1 MAVGRE
7 GGVARV
13 VLAVAVDSKRGPRAR
28 LMASSIVRQ
37 GLFVDSGSGLDGAEG
52 RDVLFDEEEAVV
64 GGERMTEARRR
75 GWRGLWFGR
84 VAEEDS
90 LVVVS
95 LLLAS
100 RVGRLCRLEESAS
113 PGTWIGV
120 RRCSSAAS
128 IESSGRGFAF
138 ILASSGKSV

>member
-1 MAVGRE
+1 MAVGRV

-13 VLAVAVDSKRGPRAR
+13 VAVAADSKRGPRAR

-37 GLFVDSGSGLDGAEG
+37 GLFVGSGSGFDGAEG

-84 VAEEDS
+84 VAEDNS

-95 LLLAS
+95 LLLPS
-100 RVGRLCRLEESAS
+100 RVGRLCRLKASAS
-113 PGTWIGV
+113 PGP
-120 RRCSSAAS
+120 
-128 IESSGRGFAF
+128 
-138 ILASSGKSV
+138 

>member
-1 MAVGRE
+1 VGRE
-7 GGVARV
+7 
-13 VLAVAVDSKRGPRAR
+13 
-28 LMASSIVRQ
+28 
-37 GLFVDSGSGLDGAEG
+37 
-52 RDVLFDEEEAVV
+52 VLFEEEEAVV

-84 VAEEDS
+84 VVEEDS

-100 RVGRLCRLEESAS
+100 MVGRRWPLRVSSSLGA
-113 PGTWIGV
+113 WIGA

-128 IESSGRGFAF
+128 IESSGRVFAF

>member
-1 MAVGRE
+1 MAVGRV
-7 GGVARV
+7 GGVAR
-13 VLAVAVDSKRGPRAR
+13 AADSKRGPRAR

-37 GLFVDSGSGLDGAEG
+37 GLLFGSGPGFGFAGAEG
-52 RDVLFDEEEAVV
+52 REVLFEEEEAVV
-64 GGERMTEARRR
+64 GGERMMEARRR

-84 VAEEDS
+84 VVVEEDS

-95 LLLAS
+95 LLRAS
-100 RVGRLCRLEESAS
+100 MVGRRCRLRVSSS
-113 PGTWIGV
+113 PGAWIGA

-128 IESSGRGFAF
+128 IESSGLVFAF

>member
-1 MAVGRE
+1 MAVGRA
-7 GGVARV
+7 GGVAR
-13 VLAVAVDSKRGPRAR
+13 AADSKRGPRAR

-37 GLFVDSGSGLDGAEG
+37 GLLVGSGSGFDGAAG
-52 RDVLFDEEEAVV
+52 RDVLFEEEEAVV

-84 VAEEDS
+84 AVEEVS

-100 RVGRLCRLEESAS
+100 KLGRRCRLKVSSS
-113 PGTWIGV
+113 PGAWIGA
-120 RRCSSAAS
+120 RRCSSETS
-128 IESSGRGFAF
+128 IESSGLVFAF

>member
-7 GGVARV
+7 GGVAR
-13 VLAVAVDSKRGPRAR
+13 AADSKRGPRAR

-37 GLFVDSGSGLDGAEG
+37 GLFVGSGSGFDGAEG
-52 RDVLFDEEEAVV
+52 RDVLFEEEEAVV

-84 VAEEDS
+84 VVEEDS

-95 LLLAS
+95 LLLAP
-100 RVGRLCRLEESAS
+100 RAGGLCRLAPQVSAS
-113 PGTWIGV
+113 PGTWIGA

-128 IESSGRGFAF
+128 IESSGLEFAF